1 MSINEL
7 KYTANNEKEIDYNLF
22 AGIQSV
28 IRINDVI
35 TGNDGQKY
43 RITAK
48 TRGKLLAVIICQ

>member
-7 KYTANNEKEIDYNLF
+7 KYTVNNEKEIDYNLF

-48 TRGKLLAVIICQ
+48 TQGKLLAVIICQ